1 MAPLFVILQ
10 VSHFAAT
17 WLHPANYFFR
27 GSVWGRAS
35 LTNLFG
41 GPGQYGPVPG
51 PAVGTGLARQPDV
64 FRELLGSSGSS
75 TWESSQVKRKMD
87 DDSDIFDEMW
97 LESVVIA
104 GFRVWHIIA
113 AVLGV
118 LLLIMIM
125 VCCCIRFRIPRT
137 KQEIEADYQRKQIT
151 KKFREKLQQIKNS
164 EMDDMDLQKVCARIQ
179 SDYLSFQAS
188 MESMNAKQNVKFK
201 I

>member
-1 MAPLFVILQ
+1 
-10 VSHFAAT
+10 
-17 WLHPANYFFR
+17 
-27 GSVWGRAS
+27 
-35 LTNLFG
+35 
-41 GPGQYGPVPG
+41 
-51 PAVGTGLARQPDV
+51 
-64 FRELLGSSGSS
+64 
-75 TWESSQVKRKMD
+75 MD

-118 LLLIMIM
+118 LLLISEYIIAVASVWTQFNRIIAAVIM

-164 EMDDMDLQKVCARIQ
+164 EMDDMDLQKGEKVAPPSHYPRSYIHI
-179 SDYLSFQAS
+179 A
-188 MESMNAKQNVKFK
+188 
-201 I
+201 